1 MPTRPVGARAHR
13 HPPRKTRRPPPR
25 ARGGKKRRW
34 SRPRRSDRIGFRPP
48 AALPTPSPRVRA
60 PRRRWIGWWGFRR
73 ANRRRF
79 AASSRFFRREF
90 VLPGR
95 CLDLGC
101 GACVEWEWEEGIE
114 LLSFFSCNRPWR
126 FLEFVLSGT
135 TRETTREEMG
145 RDNRGQMPA
154 HSSLYGPFSIV
165 HPSQNSVFFLCYK
178 SVQVRPLEL
187 QCVKHTMRT
196 TPAHNF
202 PINPCKSNS

>member
-1 MPTRPVGARAHR
+1 MPARPVGARAHR

-101 GACVEWEWEEGIE
+101 GACHF
-114 LLSFFSCNRPWR
+114 LSFPS
-126 FLEFVLSGT
+126 SH
-135 TRETTREEMG
+135 
-145 RDNRGQMPA
+145 A
-154 HSSLYGPFSIV
+154 SSSSSSSLSPTS
-165 HPSQNSVFFLCYK
+165 PSFACSRGLLRSRRRRRRRRSTGRGVA
-178 SVQVRPLEL
+178 RIE
-187 QCVKHTMRT
+187 RRRG
-196 TPAHNF
+196 
-202 PINPCKSNS
+202 

>member
-1 MPTRPVGARAHR
+1 MPARPVGARAHR

-126 FLEFVLSGT
+126 FLECS
-135 TRETTREEMG
+135 RERRERPPERKWAVTIRARCRPTVVYMG
-145 RDNRGQMPA
+145 LFPLCIHHKIRFFFCATNRFK
-154 HSSLYGPFSIV
+154 SDRLNFSV
-165 HPSQNSVFFLCYK
+165 
-178 SVQVRPLEL
+178 
-187 QCVKHTMRT
+187 
-196 TPAHNF
+196 
-202 PINPCKSNS
+202 